1 MIKERDLPS
10 PDVKLKILNRMIE
23 KLCSAS
29 YIYIGMDH
37 FAFPDDEFVKA
48 QQNGTSQCNFR
59 GYATHRDC
67 DVIGLGVSTIGN
79 IDNTYAQN
87 ASATTEYQIR

>member
-48 QQNGTSQCNFR
+48 Q
-59 GYATHRDC
+59 
-67 DVIGLGVSTIGN
+67 
-79 IDNTYAQN
+79 
-87 ASATTEYQIR
+87 